1 MKRQQLFHSFLP
13 GFTVAVLTTQPAWAN
28 VVNMSEVQPG
38 SYPNVLISTNSENS
52 LTNNSLFP
60 TSQFTSNSGLLSSSY
75 FRQGSIKPAVN
86 YSLPIIT
93 AENNLDIEGVK
104 ILKKD
109 DGKFVNFSDLSNHNF
124 LAVNHPNSEQQFT
137 SGNTRVSELIE
148 SSKCPQQKS
157 QAALLLAS
165 NTCLPKKTA
174 DWIAQT
180 TIPTTSEP
188 SKPFAV
194 SNVKSQLSQSVD
206 FTNTPNDL
214 NPNPNPLLFPIQAE
228 EVKIQATR
236 PISLSEA
243 LELAKRNNN
252 DLQVSLLQL
261 QRSKSVLREAQAAL
275 FPSVDLSADVTNSRS
290 VNETL
295 DTELRRQRNPPGF
308 PPIDDAQGN
317 TNFSGTA
324 QIKYDLYTSGRRNG
338 AIQEAEERIR
348 VQEFDVERQSEEIRL
363 NVSKA
368 YYDLQQADENVRIT
382 QSAVENAQASLK
394 DAMALEKAGVGTR
407 FDVLRSQV
415 NLANSQQELTN
426 SISQQQIARRK
437 LAPLLNLSQSVS
449 ISAADPVKLAG
460 LWQQPLEQSIVLA
473 YQNRPELQQTL
484 AQRKIG
490 EAQIKQALASSG
502 PQVSL
507 VGRYNLLDQ
516 FDDTISVSDGY
527 SLGLQ
532 ASINLYG
539 GGAGTAR
546 ATQAKTSIA
555 IAETQFSEQK
565 NQIRFQVEQAYSTQ
579 ASSLEN
585 VQTANVALEQ
595 AKESLRL
602 ARLRFQA
609 GVGTQT
615 DVINALNDLTRS
627 EGNRVKAIL
636 DYNRALTELQRYVTA
651 KGLKQLEQSG
661 VK

>member
-1 MKRQQLFHSFLP
+1 VKRQQLFHSFLP

-28 VVNMSEVQPG
+28 VVNMSKVQPG
-38 SYPNVLISTNSENS
+38 SYPNVLISTNSRN
-52 LTNNSLFP
+52 LFTNNSLFP
-60 TSQFTSNSGLLSSSY
+60 ASQFTSNPGLLPSSY

-93 AENNLDIEGVK
+93 ADNNLDIEGVK

-109 DGKFVNFSDLSNHNF
+109 DGRFVNFSDLSNHNF
-124 LAVNHPNSEQQFT
+124 LAVNNPKSGNSEQQFT
-137 SGNTRVSELIE
+137 SSDTRVSELLE

-165 NTCLPKKTA
+165 NTCLAKNTS

-188 SKPFAV
+188 SKPFSV
-194 SNVKSQLSQSVD
+194 GNVKSQVSQSVD
-206 FTNTPNDL
+206 FTNIPNDL
-214 NPNPNPLLFPIQAE
+214 NPNPNPLLFPGQAE

-275 FPSVDLSADVTNSRS
+275 FPSVDLSADVTNSRN
-290 VNETL
+290 VGTTL
-295 DTELRRQRNPPGF
+295 QFDQARTNNPRVG
-308 PPIDDAQGN
+308 DAPAN

-324 QIKYDLYTSGRRNG
+324 QIRYDLYTSGRRNG

-348 VQEFDVERQSEEIRL
+348 VQELDVERQSEEIRL

-426 SISQQQIARRK
+426 ALSQQQIARRK

-516 FDDTISVSDGY
+516 FDDGTSLSDGY

-546 ATQAKTSIA
+546 AAQAKTSIA

-595 AKESLRL
+595 ARESLRL

-651 KGLKQLEQSG
+651 KGLKQLEESG

>member
-13 GFTVAVLTTQPAWAN
+13 GFTVAVLTTQPAWAT

-38 SYPNVLISTNSENS
+38 SYPNVFISTNSRN
-52 LTNNSLFP
+52 LFTNNNLFP
-60 TSQFTSNSGLLSSSY
+60 NRQVTSNSGLLSSSY

-93 AENNLDIEGVK
+93 ADNNLDIEGVK
-104 ILKKD
+104 IPKKD
-109 DGKFVNFSDLSNHNF
+109 DGRFVNFSDLSNHNF
-124 LAVNHPNSEQQFT
+124 LAVNNPKSGNSEQQFT
-137 SGNTRVSELIE
+137 SGDTRVSELLE
-148 SSKCPQQKS
+148 SNKCPQQKS

-165 NTCLPKKTA
+165 NTCLPKNTSA
-174 DWIAQT
+174 WIAQT
-180 TIPTTSEP
+180 TVPNTAETSTPLPGE
-188 SKPFAV
+188 
-194 SNVKSQLSQSVD
+194 NVKPAPSQSVD

-214 NPNPNPLLFPIQAE
+214 NPNPNPLLFPGQAE

-275 FPSVDLSADVTNSRS
+275 FPSVDLSGDVTNGRD
-290 VNETL
+290 VGTA
-295 DTELRRQRNPPGF
+295 LRIDQARKTNPLL
-308 PPIDDAQGN
+308 DDAPAN
-317 TNFSGTA
+317 TNFTGTA
-324 QIKYDLYTSGRRNG
+324 QIRYDLYTSGRRNG
-338 AIQEAEERIR
+338 AIQQAEEEIR
-348 VQEFDVERQSEEIRL
+348 VQELDVERQSEEIRL

-426 SISQQQIARRK
+426 AISQQQIARRK

-473 YQNRPELQQTL
+473 YQNRPELQQNL
-484 AQRKIG
+484 ARRKIA
-490 EAQIKQALASSG
+490 ESQIKQALASSG

-516 FDDTISVSDGY
+516 FDDGTSVSDGY

-532 ASINLYG
+532 ASINLYN
-539 GGAGTAR
+539 GGAAKAR
-546 ATQAKTSIA
+546 ASQAKTSIA

-595 AKESLRL
+595 ARESLRL